1 MSLSLKPHHI
11 LCSIG
16 FVGKGYDEAF
26 TANMANIVY
35 GQLRGPDGDDV
46 RILIT
51 ARADAI
57 CAPCPLRAGLDCQRQ
72 DKISRLDA
80 AHAQAVGVTPGEV
93 LSWGEC
99 LDRVRANV
107 RPDDLDTICAA
118 CEWLPLGICKA
129 SLADLLTRSGPYV
142 ERQPRALRD
151 GGGSASKQRVPPG
164 RS

>member
-1 MSLSLKPHHI
+1 MSLGLKPHHI

-57 CAPCPLRAGLDCQRQ
+57 CAPCPLRAGLDCHRQ

-80 AHAQAVGVTPGEV
+80 AHAQALGVTPGEV
-93 LSWGEC
+93 LSWGDC

-107 RPDDLDTICAA
+107 RPDDLDTICAP

-129 SLADLLTRSGPYV
+129 NLTRLLAGSGPHV
-142 ERQPRALRD
+142 GRQRGSLPD
-151 GGGSASKQRVPPG
+151 GGGSAPKQEIAPDPD
-164 RS
+164 